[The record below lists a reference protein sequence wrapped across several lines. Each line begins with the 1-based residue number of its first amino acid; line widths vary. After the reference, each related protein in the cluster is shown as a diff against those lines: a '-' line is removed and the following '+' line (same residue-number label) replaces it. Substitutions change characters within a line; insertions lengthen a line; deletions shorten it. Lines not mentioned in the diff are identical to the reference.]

1 MFEGKGDL
9 KMKTL
14 RKLSVL
20 LGAIVLVAMMTAT
33 ANAGCGD
40 FTPGKA
46 TLKRQGWPV
55 SEFGSPAL
63 RLVSEQNSEQGND
76 PIVGMWRTSWMV
88 GTTQIDNGF
97 SIWHADGMEINN
109 SGARPPMTGSICL
122 GVWKRINN
130 HYKLNHVGIS
140 WDSTGTVEVGAA
152 NIVQEV
158 VLGPKGDT
166 FSGTF
171 TITQYD
177 MNGNVLQTVSGN
189 IAAQRINVNTVINTF

>member
-1 MFEGKGDL
+1 
-9 KMKTL
+9 MKTL
-14 RKLSVL
+14 RKLSVTV
-20 LGAIVLVAMMTAT
+20 GAIVFVAVMAAT

-40 FTPGKA
+40 FAPGKA
-46 TLKRQGWPV
+46 TLKRQGWTV
-55 SEFGSPAL
+55 SEFGLPAL
-63 RLVSEQNSEQGND
+63 RLVSEQDND

-97 SIWHADGMEINN
+97 SIWHADGTEINN
-109 SGARPPMTGSICL
+109 SGGRPPLTGNICL
-122 GVWKRINN
+122 GVWKKINN

-152 NIVQEV
+152 NIVQDI
-158 VLGPKGDT
+158 VLGPKGEA

-189 IAAQRINVNTVINTF
+189 ITAQRIDVNTVINTF